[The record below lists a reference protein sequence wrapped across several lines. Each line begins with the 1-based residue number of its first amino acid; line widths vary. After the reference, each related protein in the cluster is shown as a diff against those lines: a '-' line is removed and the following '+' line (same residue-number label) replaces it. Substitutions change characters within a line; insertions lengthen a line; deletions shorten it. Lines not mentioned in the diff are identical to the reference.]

1 MSDECGVPCAAPKV
15 DPNGK
20 DKSENCGR
28 WGCGKDKPFKLR
40 HMWTYERR
48 CIDEMGPNVRVRD

>member
-1 MSDECGVPCAAPKV
+1 V

-28 WGCGKDKPFKLR
+28 WGCGKDKPFRFR
-40 HMWTYERR
+40 HMWTYEKR
-48 CIDEMGPNVRVRD
+48 CIDSMRQGNIPNLRVKD